1 MIKRNQKLLNLL
13 SSLLDGV
20 LIFLAY
26 LVATYIRWELLPGGR
41 FTLQDEWTLHNLAY
55 IVVYSV
61 LLVVAYHCTQL
72 YGSFR
77 YKPLWQELRMLV
89 WVNVLGTL
97 LVTSGLYLIKSW
109 GWFNTWDISSLVLVM
124 FCAIS
129 TLMVSC
135 KRIVVRAVLRYY
147 RRRGYNQKH
156 VIVVGNGHLARQ
168 YVESVHNAPHFGFHV
183 DGYVA
188 KEAHEVMGI
197 PRLGNYEDLESLVEG
212 IGIDEVVVALEAHEN
227 PFLPVVVS
235 ACEKQGT
242 KVCIIPFY
250 NDYIPARATLET
262 VGGCKLINI
271 RATPLDNLG
280 AAALKRAVDIAG
292 SLFGLIV
299 LSPLML
305 ATAIG
310 VKISSPGPIIFKQER
325 VGRYKKHFLMYKFR
339 SMAVNKEQDTAWSTN
354 QDNRKTM
361 FGSIIRKLSIDELPQ
376 LVNVLKGEMSL
387 VGPRPERPELARVIT
402 KNIPE
407 FEYRLK
413 VKAGLTGYAQVHGRY
428 CTTSYDKLKLD
439 LTYIRNYSIWL
450 DLKLILMTPK
460 VLLMKESTDGF
471 EEGLWEDPALK
482 E

>member
-41 FTLQDEWTLHNLAY
+41 FTLQEEWTLHNLSY
-55 IVVYSV
+55 IVLYSV

-109 GWFNTWDISSLVLVM
+109 GWVNTWDISSLVLVM

-129 TLMVSC
+129 TLLVSF
-135 KRIVVRAVLRYY
+135 KRIVVRVVLRYY

-168 YVESVHNAPHFGFHV
+168 YVESVHRAPHFGFHV

-197 PRLGNYEDLESLVEG
+197 PRLGNYEDLESLLEG
-212 IGIDEVVVALEAHEN
+212 TGIDEVVVALEAHEN
-227 PFLPVVVS
+227 PFLPVVIS

-280 AAALKRAVDIAG
+280 AAALKRTVDIAG

-310 VKISSPGPIIFKQER
+310 VKLSSPGPIIFKQER
-325 VGRYKKHFLMYKFR
+325 VGRYKKPFLMYKFR

-354 QDNRKTM
+354 QDNRKTL

-387 VGPRPERPELARVIT
+387 VGPRPEIPHYVELFKESVPLYMVKHQVRPGIT
-402 KNIPE
+402 
-407 FEYRLK
+407 
-413 VKAGLTGYAQVHGRY
+413 GWAQVHGFRGD
-428 CTTSYDKLKLD
+428 TSIDGRVQCD
-439 LTYIRNYSIWL
+439 IWYIENWSFWL
-450 DLKLILMTPK
+450 DIRILFMT
-460 VLLMKESTDGF
+460 VFGGMVNKEQLQHGHAHAT
-471 EEGLWEDPALK
+471 K
-482 E
+482 